1 MNIAEKTILVEGV
14 TVHYLL
20 AGESGSPV
28 VLLHGAGADSARL
41 SWEEV
46 ILPLAESGHTVYA
59 PDLPGYGAT
68 GWVEASYTVQYNVDF
83 VLRWLNAVGLDQVGL
98 MGLSMGGAISL
109 GLALDHPERVD
120 KLVLVDS
127 YGIQRKVAL
136 HFVSWLMVKIPG
148 IMEYS
153 WSYARK
159 SKQNSRWLVSSIF
172 ANPKAIPDSLMDEVY
187 QAALQ
192 PHAGEA
198 FTRQQRD
205 EVSAGG
211 LKTIYLS
218 RLPEIQIPTLLIH
231 GRKDIAVP
239 LACAEEAHRLIA
251 GSELRI
257 IDQAGHWPQ
266 REQPEAFLQAVLPF
280 FE

>member
-14 TVHYLL
+14 TVHYLQ

-68 GWVEASYTVQYNVDF
+68 GWVDASYTVQYNVDF

>member
-1 MNIAEKTILVEGV
+1 MDIEEKTILVEGV
-14 TVHYLL
+14 TVHYLQ

-46 ILPLAESGHTVYA
+46 IVPLAESGHTVYA
-59 PDLPGYGAT
+59 LDLPGYGAT
-68 GWVEASYTVQYNVDF
+68 GWVDASYTVQYNVDF

-109 GLALDHPERVD
+109 GLALDHPDRVE

-127 YGIQRKVAL
+127 YGIQRKVAM
-136 HFVSWLMVKIPG
+136 HFISWLMVKIPG

-159 SKQNSRWLVSSIF
+159 SKQNSRWLLSSIF

-205 EVSAGG
+205 EVTPGG
-211 LKTIYLS
+211 LKTVFIS

-239 LACAEEAHRLIA
+239 LACAEEAHHLIA

-257 IDQAGHWPQ
+257 IDNAGHWPQ
-266 REQPEAFLQAVLPF
+266 REQPAAFLQALLPF
-280 FE
+280 FI